1 MSDAMYQQWLSGE
14 RDEVV
19 DDGESGEGS
28 GVGVSVWPCEGREAI
43 RCGYS
48 LLTRPYQFE
57 GMGLYTFVQYRAT

>member
-1 MSDAMYQQWLSGE
+1 M
-14 RDEVV
+14 V

-48 LLTRPYQFE
+48 LLTRPYQFD
-57 GMGLYTFVQYRAT
+57 GMGLYTFVQSLAT